1 VFGKA
6 PPFARN
12 AIASR
17 APAGKLRSEIVVRP
31 DDLVVEVGRK
41 IMWRDCG
48 NVNEMEFRML
58 QARKRMSP

>member
-1 VFGKA
+1 
-6 PPFARN
+6 
-12 AIASR
+12 
-17 APAGKLRSEIVVRP
+17 VVRP